1 VEIQILGAHQLESKG
16 TRLTSLL
23 IDGTLAIDVG
33 GLTSALSLHEQKKI
47 KNVLLTHHHFDHTR
61 DLVTLAANAA
71 YYWQGQLVVYALRYT
86 LDIVTN
92 CLLDGR
98 MYSNFLE
105 YPSKE
110 KPTLIL
116 EAIEPYGRRTIAGY
130 DVLALSVKHSVPA
143 VGYQITSADV
153 QHSNELSA
161 GLFYTGDTTVG
172 ISDCWQHISPQ
183 LLIAEVIA
191 PNKYGDFL
199 KKAGHLS
206 AELLKEE
213 LSQFRQLKGYLP
225 RVIIIH
231 IGNLF
236 EQEIKEEI
244 AQVAQELEAD
254 ISLGYEDM
262 KITV

>member
-1 VEIQILGAHQLESKG
+1 VEIQILGAHQLELKG

-23 IDGTLAIDVG
+23 IDGTLVVDAG
-33 GLTSALSLHEQKKI
+33 GLTSALSLTEQKKI
-47 KNVLLTHHHFDHTR
+47 KAVLLTHHHFDHTR

-71 YYWQGQLVVYALRYT
+71 YYWQGQLKVYALSYT
-86 LDIVTN
+86 LDVVTN
-92 CLLDGR
+92 CLLDGKI
-98 MYSNFLE
+98 YSNFLE

-116 EAIEPYGRRTIAGY
+116 EAIESYNRKTIAGY
-130 DVLALSVKHSVPA
+130 SVLALPVKHSVPTI
-143 VGYQITSADV
+143 GYQITSSDGK
-153 QHSNELSA
+153 S
-161 GLFYTGDTTVG
+161 LFYTGDTTVG

-183 LLIAEVIA
+183 LLIAEVIG
-191 PNKYGDFL
+191 PNQYGDWL

-213 LSQFRQLKGYLP
+213 LTQFRRIKGSLP
-225 RVIIIH
+225 RVIVIH

-236 EQEIKEEI
+236 EQEIKEEV

-262 KITV
+262 KVTL